1 MGALKVL
8 IVDDEREFSDSISGY
23 LRALNYAVFNTYTGE
38 QALEILGR
46 ERPNILLCDLKLS
59 GIGKMD
65 GDDVLERLKSISPV
79 TIPVI
84 ITAYRDESSQK
95 RLASKGALRILFK
108 PIKLED
114 IDKLLREVE
123 ENLDK
128 R

>member
-1 MGALKVL
+1 
-8 IVDDEREFSDSISGY
+8 
-23 LRALNYAVFNTYTGE
+23 
-38 QALEILGR
+38 
-46 ERPNILLCDLKLS
+46 
-59 GIGKMD
+59 MD